1 MTTCKRYFRNCN
13 DFGICVNIGKKGYVL
28 AEDPIERKTIFQ
40 YVIYGVGKFA
50 KIFDSNYITF
60 EKGNFY
66 DVREYQKH
74 NVVFEAQEDFF
85 LIGFNRFDDH
95 NWEGRLIEEDEKILD
110 LHSIFN
116 KPIPINHR
124 CFLVCFDGNPIVNDK
139 KFKRYQF
146 SEVTYPKEY
155 KIDLNGGVL
164 GFFIR

>member
-95 NWEGRLIEEDEKILD
+95 NWEGRLIKDDERLLD
-110 LHSIFN
+110 LNLVKELRRDSFI
-116 KPIPINHR
+116 
-124 CFLVCFDGNPIVNDK
+124 VCFNGSPEVNGK
-139 KFKRYQF
+139 SLKRYEF
-146 SEVTYPKEY
+146 DEIKN
-155 KIDLNGGVL
+155 I
-164 GFFIR
+164 